1 MTEKDMIAVF
11 PQELLRDPESELI
24 GKAYHDVPW
33 NSPRLIERVLKP
45 VPSVLTEDARWHG

>member
-1 MTEKDMIAVF
+1 VTEKDMIAVF